1 MITARRPKTR
11 RVRLMVSAAAIF
23 ACPVPAV
30 AQEVPTD
37 APPATG
43 GTDTAS
49 SLPEAAATSAD
60 GRTGPEIVVTGSRI
74 ARRDYT
80 ATSPIVTVDADLL
93 EQSSAVSVEANLNKL
108 PQFTPALTQFNTTD
122 IQPNANNAIGASTV
136 SLRQLGSNRNLVL
149 LDGRRPTPINGAG
162 VVDTNTIPSAAIQ
175 RVEVITGGA
184 SSTYGADAVGGVV
197 NFILKNNF
205 TGFDVD
211 AQAGLS
217 ERGDGFEYR
226 VSTLVGANLDGG
238 RGNVILGIEHYDRK
252 SIRNVERPW
261 TLRNLR
267 DPNIAGTEFFIPVN
281 FVSVQG
287 VPAAQ
292 PSQAA
297 LNALYRSK
305 GSPAGIDIPRNSS
318 IYLNDDGSTFINT
331 STRFPTSNGTY
342 VPLFYGNTD
351 PIDGLQTKLQSNG
364 LRGDNNLDSLLS
376 SPQDR
381 WSFFSKGHYEVADHV
396 KFVSQAYYA
405 RTQVRSVS
413 LNNVSQGSFASPIPY
428 NDNIYTGNAAIGTP
442 SSILA
447 NGATNP
453 DFLAGGK
460 FGLNCAPRGGCT
472 NRQVFPVP
480 AEVKAL
486 LDSRTGTVT
495 NPANPTGVIP
505 GLPTTINARDNDW
518 YANIIPSSISRRYT
532 INNNSTFQVQAGF
545 EGDFGGKLDWTWDI
559 SGSFGETIAKTDLYG
574 LFSGDRFRSVVQAP
588 NYGLNFSA
596 VGNGT
601 VPGANRNGA
610 TASCATGISPFRA
623 QTYSDDCARAVRVD
637 AQIEN
642 RLRQQIVEGNLQ
654 GGLFKL
660 PYGDVRFAIGG
671 DYRRNSI
678 RFHAD
683 SLSTEGSSFYE
694 TVNGT
699 FPQGST
705 AGSIT
710 VKEAYG
716 ELLIPLLSDLPLAQE
731 LSLDL
736 GYRISDYNTIG
747 KLSTYKLNGEYAP
760 FSWLRFRGGYQRAS
774 RAPNLGE
781 VFTARTQSQVAGLDG
796 DPCSRGNTTTPVVY
810 GNYSAN
816 TALNSSGARVEAL
829 CRQLMTTDAQNQYYR
844 DGRIFPNG
852 QGNTF
857 VSQLL
862 AGAGGLKEETAST
875 YTIGAV
881 LSAPTDNPWL
891 RRLRLSVDYYNIT
904 LADGISQQGV
914 DSVYRQCF
922 SGLFNPEFTLNEAC
936 RRLSRDSASGEPILV
951 TVNFSNLGRVET
963 AGYDVQLD
971 WGVRFADVGVGL
983 PGAFS
988 TNINFTYL
996 DKFATTPD
1004 QVAIPLID
1012 FAGTLGGG
1020 QVGTNAGSYRWKLFT
1035 RVNYSVG
1042 GFTAGVQWQHKPATA
1057 DASSVTNTSTA
1068 ITGAPAYDL
1077 FNINTRYAITK
1088 QIALRAGV
1096 DNLFDKAPPLI
1107 GVDKSVVAGDGRL
1120 SGGRIDPGNY
1130 DPLGRRYYVGLGLS
1144 F

>member
-1 MITARRPKTR
+1 MSFSSIRRNNR
-11 RVRLMVSAAAIF
+11 IQLLVGAAAMLTL
-23 ACPVPAV
+23 PAAAL
-30 AQEVPTD
+30 AQDVPTD
-37 APPATG
+37 A
-43 GTDTAS
+43 
-49 SLPEAAATSAD
+49 LP
-60 GRTGPEIVVTGSRI
+60 TGPGISDAAPASAAGRNGPDIVVTGSRI

-108 PQFTPALTQFNTTD
+108 PQFTPALTQFNTQD

-162 VVDTNTIPSAAIQ
+162 VVDTNTIPSAAVQ

-238 RGNVILGIEHYDRK
+238 RGNVILGLEHYDRK
-252 SIRNVERPW
+252 SIRNVARPW

-267 DPNIAGTEFFIPVN
+267 NPDIAGSEFFIPVN
-281 FVSVQG
+281 FVSFQG
-287 VPAAQ
+287 VAAAQ

-297 LNALYRSK
+297 LNALYGSK
-305 GSPAGIDIPRNSS
+305 GAPAGVNIPRNSS
-318 IYLNDDGSTFINT
+318 IYLNDDGTTFINT
-331 STRFPTSNGTY
+331 STRVPTTNGTY

-364 LRGDNNLDSLLS
+364 IRGDNNLDQLLS
-376 SPQDR
+376 SPQER

-405 RTQVRSVS
+405 RTRVESVS
-413 LNNVSQGSFASPIPY
+413 LNNVSIGSFATAIPY
-428 NDNIYTGNAAIGTP
+428 NDKIYTGNAAFGTP

-460 FGLNCAPRGGCT
+460 FGLNCPAVGGCT
-472 NRQVFPVP
+472 NRQVFPVS

-486 LDSRTGTVT
+486 LDSRTGTVV
-495 NPANPTGVIP
+495 NPANPNGTIP

-518 YANIIPSSISRRYT
+518 YANIIPSSIARRYT
-532 INNNSTFQVQAGF
+532 INNNATFQVQAGF
-545 EGDFGGKLDWTWDI
+545 EGDFAFNDWTWDV
-559 SGSFGETIAKTDLYG
+559 SGSFGETVAKTDIYG
-574 LFSGDRFRSVVQAP
+574 LFSGDRFRSVVLAP

-596 VGNGT
+596 VGNNIT
-601 VPGANRNGA
+601 PGANRNGA
-610 TASCATGISPFRA
+610 TASCATGISPFRT
-623 QTYSDDCARAVRVD
+623 QVYSEDCASAIRVD
-637 AQIEN
+637 AQVEN

-660 PYGDVRFAIGG
+660 PYGDVRFAIGA
-671 DYRRNSI
+671 DYRKNSI

-683 SLSTEGSSFYE
+683 ATSSEGSSFYE

-705 AGSIT
+705 AGSIG

-716 ELLIPLLSDLPLAQE
+716 ELLIPLLADLPLAHE

-736 GYRISDYNTIG
+736 GYRISDYSTIG

-781 VFTARTQSQVAGLDG
+781 VFTARTQSQVSGVDG

-816 TALNSSGARVEAL
+816 GALNADAARVEGL
-829 CRQLMTTDAQNQYYR
+829 CRQLMTADAQNQYYR
-844 DGRIFPNG
+844 DGRIFPTG

-862 AGAGGLKEETAST
+862 AGAGGLKEETATT

-881 LSAPTDNPWL
+881 FSAPSASPWL

-922 SGLFNPEFTLNEAC
+922 SRLFNPQFALNEAC
-936 RRLSRDSASGEPILV
+936 GRLGRDAASGEPILV

-963 AGYDVQLD
+963 SGYDLQLD
-971 WGVRFADVGVGL
+971 WGVRFEDVGIGL
-983 PGAFS
+983 PGSFS
-988 TNINFTYL
+988 TNVNFTYL
-996 DKFATTPD
+996 DRFATTSD

-1042 GFTAGVQWQHKPATA
+1042 GFTAGLQWQHKPKTA
-1057 DASSVTNTSTA
+1057 DASSVTNTNTT
-1068 ITGAPAYDL
+1068 ILGAPAYDL
-1077 FNINTRYAITK
+1077 FNLNTRYAITK
-1088 QIALRAGV
+1088 QIALRFGI
-1096 DNLFDKAPPLI
+1096 DNLFDKAPPII
-1107 GVDKSVVAGDGRL
+1107 GVDTSVVAGDGRL
-1120 SGGRIDPGNY
+1120 SGGRIDAGNY
-1130 DPLGRRYYVGLGLS
+1130 DVLGRRYYVGLGLT